1 MKNKSLAKN
10 AILNGIRNGLN
21 LLFPLITFPYVSR
34 VLQVEKLGEYNFANS
49 VTSYFVLLAG
59 LGISSYAVREGAK
72 LREKKNEFDFFASS
86 VFTINVVSTI
96 ISYICLFL
104 CVWVSNSL
112 HKYSLLIMVF
122 SVQIV
127 FTTIGVEWVYSIYEE
142 YLYITLRG
150 IIFKILS
157 ILFLFIFVKT
167 EEDVIAYAGITVFAS
182 VGSNLLNLIN
192 LKKYCK
198 LKLINIKHCL
208 VHLKPI
214 LTLFASSVAV
224 MIYVYS
230 DTTMLGLIKGDY
242 EVGIYSVSTKIYTI
256 MKSMLSSAIIV
267 SIPRISLYYG
277 TNQVE
282 KFNNTV
288 QKIYDTLMGLVIPIV
303 LGIFIL
309 SERIV
314 VFISGEEYLRSVSSL
329 RILSI
334 ALIFCISGWIFNQ
347 CILLPSGKEKIIL
360 KATAYSA
367 GLNIVL
373 NFAFI
378 PYMSENATAFTTVIS
393 EAVMMI
399 ICVYYGTKVSKV
411 KMFNRNI
418 LTSVLACIGMTSVCV
433 TLNKFFSGIFNIK
446 IIFVIVLISAIVY
459 GVLLL
464 LMKNEILWNIV
475 RKIMKKSINKF

>member
-1 MKNKSLAKN
+1 MKNKSLTKN

-49 VTSYFVLLAG
+49 VISYFVLLAG

-72 LREKKNEFDFFASS
+72 LREDKDKFNFFTSS
-86 VFTINVVSTI
+86 VFTINVLSTV
-96 ISYICLFL
+96 ISYICLFGCL
-104 CVWVSNSL
+104 WILESL
-112 HKYSLLIMVF
+112 HKYSMLILVF
-122 SVQIV
+122 SIQII
-127 FTTIGVEWVYSIYEE
+127 FITIGVEWVYSIYEE

-150 IIFKILS
+150 ILFKILS
-157 ILFLFIFVKT
+157 IIFLFIFVKT

-182 VGSNLLNLIN
+182 VGSNLLNFIN

-198 LKLINIKHCL
+198 LSLVDLKLCY

-230 DTTMLGLIKGDY
+230 DTTMLGLMKGDY

-256 MKSMLSSAIIV
+256 MKSMLSSVIIV
-267 SIPRISLYYG
+267 SIPRVSLYYG
-277 TNQVE
+277 TNQTQ

-288 QKIYDTLMGLVIPIV
+288 QKIYDTLMVLVIPIV

-314 VFISGEEYLRSVSSL
+314 VFISGKEYLRSISSL

-367 GLNIVL
+367 GLNIGL
-373 NFAFI
+373 NFILI
-378 PYMSENATAFTTVIS
+378 PYMSENATAFTTVVS

-399 ICVYYGTKVSKV
+399 ICVHYGSKISEVKVL
-411 KMFNRNI
+411 NRNI
-418 LTSVLACIGMTSVCV
+418 LTSVFACIGMTSVCV
-433 TLNKFFSGIFNIK
+433 ILNKFFSEIFNIQV
-446 IIFVIVLISAIVY
+446 IIVIVLISAIVY

-464 LMKNEILWNIV
+464 LMKNEILWDIV
-475 RKIMKKSINKF
+475 RKIMRRE

>member
-1 MKNKSLAKN
+1 MKNKSLTKN

-49 VTSYFVLLAG
+49 VISYFVLLAG

-72 LREKKNEFDFFASS
+72 LREDKDKFNFFTSS
-86 VFTINVVSTI
+86 VFTINVLSTV
-96 ISYICLFL
+96 ISYICLFGCL
-104 CVWVSNSL
+104 WILESL
-112 HKYSLLIMVF
+112 HKYSMLILVF
-122 SVQIV
+122 SIQII
-127 FTTIGVEWVYSIYEE
+127 FITIGVEWVYSIYEE

-150 IIFKILS
+150 ILFKILS
-157 ILFLFIFVKT
+157 IIFLFIFVKT

-182 VGSNLLNLIN
+182 VGSNLLNFIN

-198 LKLINIKHCL
+198 LSLVDLKLCY

-230 DTTMLGLIKGDY
+230 DTTMLGLMKGDY

-256 MKSMLSSAIIV
+256 MKSMLSSVIIV
-267 SIPRISLYYG
+267 SIPRVSLYYG
-277 TNQVE
+277 TNQTQ

-288 QKIYDTLMGLVIPIV
+288 QKIYDTLMVLVIPIV

-314 VFISGEEYLRSVSSL
+314 VFISGKEYLRSISSL

-367 GLNIVL
+367 GLNIGL
-373 NFAFI
+373 NFILI
-378 PYMSENATAFTTVIS
+378 PYMSENATAFTTVVS

-399 ICVYYGTKVSKV
+399 ICVHYGSKISEVKVL
-411 KMFNRNI
+411 NRNI
-418 LTSVLACIGMTSVCV
+418 LTSVFACIVMTSVCV
-433 TLNKFFSGIFNIK
+433 ILNKFFSEIFNIQV
-446 IIFVIVLISAIVY
+446 IIVIVLISAIVY

-464 LMKNEILWNIV
+464 LMKNEILWDIV
-475 RKIMKKSINKF
+475 RKIMRRE